1 MNGKRFANSKQV
13 GGPAKAQDA
22 LTKAYL
28 RVISGQEGEMVLA
41 DLVATVC
48 Y

>member
-1 MNGKRFANSKQV
+1 MSGKRFAHSSQA

-28 RVISGQEGEMVLA
+28 RVFSG
-41 DLVATVC
+41 
-48 Y
+48 